1 MAETLKIVIPM
12 AGWGTRMRPHTW
24 SKPKPLV
31 SVAGKTSLEHLMDMF
46 KTLPEP
52 ENVEYIFIVG
62 PYLGELQ
69 VPAFIKEKYP
79 NLKAHYVVQH
89 EMKGQSHALALSRE
103 YLRGPMM
110 VCFSDTLM
118 ETDFS
123 FLANEAAD
131 GVAWV
136 MPVPDPRR
144 FGVAAV
150 GADGYVEKFVE
161 KPSTM
166 ENRLAVIGMYYFTD
180 GVALMQACGELM
192 EKRIQTKGEYFLTD
206 AINLML
212 PKGYRFVTRP
222 VVEWRDTGKP
232 ETVLDTNRY
241 LLDHGSDNSES
252 IPHDGCV
259 IVPPVNIHP
268 SAKIEHSVVG
278 PYATIG
284 QDCRIVRS
292 IIRDSIIDAGAIIEE
307 STMDQSLIGKE
318 AVVTGRYR
326 RFNVGDSAVVG
337 YSNNNSED

>member
-1 MAETLKIVIPM
+1 MKVIIPL
-12 AGWGTRMRPHTW
+12 AGLGTRLRPHTYT
-24 SKPKPLV
+24 KPKPLIN
-31 SVAGKTSLEHLMDMF
+31 VAGKPMLAHILDKFRNLDVE
-46 KTLPEP
+46 
-52 ENVEYIFIVG
+52 EYIFIVG
-62 PYLGELQ
+62 YLGDQ
-69 VPAFIKEKYP
+69 IEKYVSQQYGF
-79 NLKAHYVVQH
+79 KARYVVQH
-89 EMKGQSHALALSRE
+89 EMLGQAHALWLCRDYVNGPVFMVFGDTYFEADLSDVMGTPQDSIAYVRE
-103 YLRGPMM
+103 
-110 VCFSDTLM
+110 
-118 ETDFS
+118 
-123 FLANEAAD
+123 
-131 GVAWV
+131 
-136 MPVPDPRR
+136 VPDPRR

-222 VVEWRDTGKP
+222 VMEWRDTGKP

>member
-1 MAETLKIVIPM
+1 MKVIIPL
-12 AGWGTRMRPHTW
+12 AGLGTRLRPHTYT
-24 SKPKPLV
+24 KPKPLIN
-31 SVAGKTSLEHLMDMF
+31 VAGKPMLAHILDKFRGLDVE
-46 KTLPEP
+46 
-52 ENVEYIFIVG
+52 EYIFIVG
-62 PYLGELQ
+62 YLGDQ
-69 VPAFIKEKYP
+69 IEKYVSQQYGF
-79 NLKAHYVVQH
+79 KARYVVQH
-89 EMKGQSHALALSRE
+89 EMLGQAHALWLCRDYVNGPVFMVFGDTYFEADLSDVKGQPQDSIAYVRE
-103 YLRGPMM
+103 
-110 VCFSDTLM
+110 
-118 ETDFS
+118 
-123 FLANEAAD
+123 
-131 GVAWV
+131 
-136 MPVPDPRR
+136 VPDPRR

-161 KPSTM
+161 KPSSM

-180 GVALMQACGELM
+180 GVALMQACSELM
-192 EKRIQTKGEYFLTD
+192 ENRIQTKGEYFLTD
-206 AINLML
+206 AINLMI
-212 PKGYRFVTRP
+212 PKGHRFVTRP

-252 IPHDGCV
+252 IPRDGCV

-337 YSNNNSED
+337 YSNNNED